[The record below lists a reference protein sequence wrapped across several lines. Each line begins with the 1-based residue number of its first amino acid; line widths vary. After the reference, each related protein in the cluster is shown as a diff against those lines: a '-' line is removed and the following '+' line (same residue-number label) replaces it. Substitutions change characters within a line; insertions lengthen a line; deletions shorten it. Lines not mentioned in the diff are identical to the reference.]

1 MESTQRE
8 GLWVPQTWQVDG
20 MRCGGC
26 AAALERRLAACV
38 GVHAVS
44 VNFLLGQARVLVPAA
59 DAEALSQSCQEAI
72 AAAGF
77 TVVPPTPIV
86 APQPSDDRSAL
97 AIALGLVGL
106 ALVGHLGM
114 MGLPAVPMLRN
125 LWVHGAIATVALVG
139 PGRVIWWEGWRAFW
153 RGAPTMDSLV
163 GLGMVTAYGASLT
176 ALLVPAWHWHC
187 FFEEPVMLLGF
198 VLLGRTLEQRA
209 RRRAMAAIAHLETL
223 QPATARL
230 VVGEATVTVPAT
242 ALQPGDRI
250 VVWPSERIPVDG
262 EIEAGQA
269 EINEALL
276 TGEAL
281 PVTRGP
287 GEPVVG
293 GTLTLNGALT
303 IRATRVGEQTTL
315 GQIAAGVARAQT
327 HKFPVQRLVDRVAG
341 VFAYGVM
348 ALALATLGGWLW
360 AGASPLTALAYA
372 IAVLVVAC
380 PCALGLATPSALAVG
395 TGLAAERGILV
406 TAGEVLERVPTL
418 NGVVLD
424 KTGTLTAGQLTVVA
438 VAGDRPDWVLTLAA
452 TAERE
457 NPHPIA
463 QAIAAA
469 ATPLPSESPEVFVG
483 QGVRVRLEGNWVAVG
498 SPTWLESLGVTVDD
512 PWHETLADWGRCG
525 YTGVLVSWQNQV
537 VGALALGDRLRPEA
551 KATVATLQQRYG
563 SVWMLTGDRRET
575 ALTLAQELGI
585 PASHVM
591 AEVSPTGKAEAIAAL
606 QQAGYRVAF
615 VGDGANDGP
624 ALATATVGIAL
635 GSGTDVAATAAGLVV
650 WEGGLTGVVTALTL
664 GQATFAKIRQNLVW
678 AIAYNLIALPAAAG
692 LWGNAWGPQPVLAG
706 LAMAFSSTS
715 VVVNALSLRWGYR
728 P

>member
-1 MESTQRE
+1 MEITQRE
-8 GLWVPQTWQVDG
+8 GLWVPRTWQVAG

-26 AAALERRLAACV
+26 AAALERRLAACA
-38 GVHAVS
+38 GVHSAS

-59 DAEALSQSCQEAI
+59 EAEALSQSCQEAI

-77 TVVPPTPIV
+77 TVVPPV
-86 APQPSDDRSAL
+86 ASEPVPSDDRPAL

-114 MGLPAVPMLRN
+114 MGLPEVPVLRN
-125 LWVHGAIATVALVG
+125 LWVHGAIATVALAG
-139 PGRVIWWEGWRAFW
+139 PGRAIWLEGWRAVW

-163 GLGMVTAYGASLT
+163 GLGMVSAYGASLT

-223 QPATARL
+223 QPPTARL
-230 VVGEATVTVPAT
+230 VVGAETVTVPVAT
-242 ALQPGDRI
+242 LQPGDRI
-250 VVWPSERIPVDG
+250 AVWPSERIPADG

-276 TGEAL
+276 TGEAM
-281 PVTRGP
+281 PVTKGP
-287 GEPVVG
+287 GESVVG
-293 GTLTLNGALT
+293 GTLALNGSLT

-348 ALALATLGGWLW
+348 GLALATGVGWTW
-360 AGASPLTALAYA
+360 VGAPPLTALEYA

-395 TGLAAERGILV
+395 TGMAAERGILV
-406 TAGEVLERVPTL
+406 TTGEVLERVPTL

-424 KTGTLTAGQLTVVA
+424 KTGTLTAGQLAVVA
-438 VAGDRPDWVLTLAA
+438 VAGDRPDWVLALAA

-463 QAIAAA
+463 QAIVAAA
-469 ATPLPSESPEVFVG
+469 NPLVSEPPEVVVG
-483 QGVRVRLEGNWVAVG
+483 QGVRARIGADWVAVG
-498 SPTWLESLGVTVDD
+498 SPSWLESLGIEIDA
-512 PWHETLADWGRCG
+512 PWHATLADWGRLG
-525 YTGVLVSWQNQV
+525 HTGVLVSWQNHV
-537 VGALALGDRLRPEA
+537 VGALALRDRLRPEA
-551 KATVATLQQRYG
+551 KATVQALQARYG
-563 SVWMLTGDRRET
+563 KLWMLTGDRRET
-575 ALTLAQELGI
+575 ALAIAQELGI
-585 PASHVM
+585 PPTQVM
-591 AEVSPTGKAEAIAAL
+591 AEVSPTGKAAAIAAL
-606 QQAGYRVAF
+606 AAEGYRVAF

-650 WEGGLTGVVTALTL
+650 WEGGLTGVVTALAL
-664 GQATFAKIRQNLVW
+664 GQATFAKIRQNLAW

-692 LWGNAWGPQPVLAG
+692 LWGNTWGPQPVLAG

-715 VVVNALSLRWGYR
+715 VVLNALSLRWGYR